1 MKKLLSCMLSL
12 AILFSMF
19 IPAFAS
25 EPQEV
30 VTEKIVEQSGYSF
43 TISERVDENGT
54 IIRSYENDGSLT
66 YSSSVPDIEKTKAVL
81 IALGMQEK
89 NVEMLNSDALDA
101 FSTGEEIMLSTS
113 YSKIDS
119 DNNVTYLPEEQAIAE
134 SSALRAKQQDA
145 LLAVSQ
151 GIMTMA
157 DYDDYEENA
166 YMRVDYAVTY
176 KGDGQYFYSTD
187 ANWLTMP
194 AVRYIDSVG
203 SCAMNGTVT
212 PDTQYGYYWY
222 TTQHF
227 IGGNMREE
235 STFEYIND
243 DYGNDIDGNWYGS
256 AAYFGLP
263 VNTGTGNNRTVHQ
276 DFGAHFQY
284 RGHVTFPNERSF
296 FNTVGSYT
304 HSTVAITFDPG
315 ISISYPGGVSASIG
329 INAKGVK
336 DILGV
341 EFEVEY
347 IPD

>member
-30 VTEKIVEQSGYSF
+30 VTERIVEQSGYSF

-119 DNNVTYLPEEQAIAE
+119 DNNVTYLPEEQALAE

-145 LLAVSQ
+145 LLALSQ

-166 YMRVDYAVTY
+166 YMRVDYAVAY

-194 AVRYIDSVG
+194 SIRYMDSLG
-203 SCAMNGTVT
+203 SCAMEGTVT
-212 PDTQYGYYWY
+212 PETQYGYYWY
-222 TTQHF
+222 TSQHF
-227 IGGNMREE
+227 SMGVMEE
-235 STFEYIND
+235 EPVFEYLEDNYDND
-243 DYGNDIDGNWYGS
+243 KDGNWYGS
-256 AAYFGLP
+256 AGYFNLP
-263 VNTGTGNNRTVHQ
+263 RNTGTGNNGTVHQ

-284 RGHVTFPNERSF
+284 RGHVTSPDERRF

-304 HSTVAITFDPG
+304 HATVTIAASPSIT
-315 ISISYPGGVSASIG
+315 ISYPGGLSASAG
-329 INAKGVK
+329 IAAVGAKDV
-336 DILGV
+336 IGV